1 MNTAD
6 ENTDTSTT
14 GPLSG
19 IRVVEFGNLIA
30 GPYCTMLLA
39 DLGAEVVKVEPPTG
53 DLGRGFG
60 PYVNGESAFFLSA
73 NRGKRSVVID
83 FKSDDGRSAAFE
95 LAVSADVVVNNL
107 RHGAMDRLGLDE
119 MSLRARNPDLIYATV
134 SAFGVDGPYAE
145 RSGIDVV
152 FQAESGMMSLT
163 GDLGSPP
170 GKTATTIGDYLAA
183 TNTAMAICASLV
195 ARSSGRGGGRV
206 DVSLRDSL
214 IAVQAGW
221 NAFAFESN
229 AQPDKTGTASP
240 FLSPNR
246 MFETADGYFVI
257 AIVSDRHFALMS
269 ETIEMADLVA
279 RFPSNDERIARRHE
293 LESILEPKFAQR
305 PTAHWI
311 EAFTTV
317 GVPCGRVLTL
327 PEVWE
332 DPQVIHNEMVVDYV
346 HPVAG
351 TVRSLGSP
359 IRIDGAPARSRI
371 VPPPLGT

>member
-1 MNTAD
+1 MNEPQLHAAAV
-6 ENTDTSTT
+6 NA

-19 IRVVEFGNLIA
+19 VRVVEFGNLIA
-30 GPYCTMLLA
+30 APYCAMLLA
-39 DLGAEVVKVEPPTG
+39 DLGADVVKAEPPSG

-60 PYVNGESAFFLSA
+60 PYINGESAFFLSA

-83 FKSDDGRSAAFE
+83 FKTTEGRAAAFD
-95 LAVSADVVVNNL
+95 LATSADVVVNNL

-119 MSLRARNPDLIYATV
+119 QTLRSVKPNLIYAAI
-134 SAFGVDGPYAE
+134 SAFGIDGPSAE
-145 RSGIDVV
+145 RVGIDIV

-163 GDLGSPP
+163 GEPGTPP

-183 TNTAMAICASLV
+183 TNAALAICAALV
-195 ARSSGRGGGRV
+195 GRSATGRGTRI

-214 IAVQAGW
+214 IAAQAGW
-221 NAFAFESN
+221 SAIAFESD
-229 AQPDKTGTASP
+229 AQPAKTGTASP

-246 MFETADGYFVI
+246 MFESADGHFVI
-257 AIVSDRHFALMS
+257 AIVADRHFELMCDAIGR
-269 ETIEMADLVA
+269 TDLVSE
-279 RFPSNDERIARRHE
+279 FHSNDDRIARRHE
-293 LESILEPKFAQR
+293 LEAILEPIFASK

-311 EAFTTV
+311 DVLTSA

-332 DPQVIHNEMVVDYV
+332 DPQARHNEMVVEYD

-351 TVRSLGSP
+351 RVRGLGSP
-359 IRIDGAPARSRI
+359 IRIDGAPARSDI
-371 VPPPLGT
+371 APPVLG